1 MERQKHGFEYE
12 NGIKEKYNLLERSYT
27 DMWDANDENSKKWV
41 IKTFKKGSELPLSD
55 IFVNSKRDED
65 FYLQIGI
72 WENSKKNIIK
82 EILIY
87 VDIEKWQKQFEY
99 DSYDILKHWIKYEVS
114 NLKEYDKVWKSEIK
128 EWKEKWGKERMVQPR
143 FKRDHK
149 KQKRIQSAVS
159 NKNLEN
165 FLESIKKISIS

>member
-12 NGIKEKYNLLERSYT
+12 NKIKEKYNLFERSYT
-27 DMWDANDENSKKWV
+27 DMWDLNDINDKKWV

-72 WENSKKNIIK
+72 WENSKKNITK

-87 VDIEKWQKQFEY
+87 VDIQKWKKQFEY
-99 DSYDILKHWIKYEVS
+99 HSYDVLKHWIKYEVS
-114 NLKEYDKVWKSEIK
+114 NSKEYDKVWGSEIK
-128 EWKEKWGKERMVQPR
+128 EWKKKWGKDRMVQPR

-149 KQKRIQSAVS
+149 TQKRIQSAVS
-159 NKNLEN
+159 NKNLER
-165 FLESIKKISIS
+165 FLESVKK